1 MITAYRNG
9 VAVDILNITIG
20 NPKNCAD
27 VCIVYCGYET
37 GTIEFDVGN
46 SEIFNNYVI
55 VK

>member
-9 VAVDILNITIG
+9 VPVDILSITVG
-20 NPKNCAD
+20 GPKACAD
-27 VCIVYCGYET
+27 VCIVYCGYDC
-37 GTIEFDVGN
+37 GTIEVGLGN